1 MKRVGIPEIARL
13 ANVTIGTVD
22 RALHGRRGIRE
33 STRLRILEIAKSVG
47 YRPNMAARAL
57 SVRRTPLRIGVCIPR
72 EIHYYFDQMYQGI
85 AAEAER
91 AELSG
96 IETIWRRTGR
106 LGEAEVEKIQELI
119 RLEPSALVLT
129 PGSPHELTPLI
140 DEAEQRGIRVICV
153 DTDAP
158 TSRRST
164 VVCVDPEVSGRV
176 AAELLGGMVPAGSSV
191 AIVTGMLQIE
201 DHRRK
206 AESFR
211 ETYPQFCGGG
221 AVDEVIEAHDD
232 EDEAFQKCFALLERR
247 KSLAGV
253 YVNTA
258 NTLPVC
264 RAIGAAG
271 LAGRVKLI
279 TTDLFGEMRPYFEK
293 GVISACVYSRPFIQG
308 ELAMRLTVDH
318 ILHGAA
324 LPGTHLLAPQLVMRS
339 TFHLFR
345 EMRTLA
351 ARPAAPEV
359 GGPASLPLAPIATN
373 LH

>member
-1 MKRVGIPEIARL
+1 MKRIGIPEIARL

-72 EIHYYFDQMYQGI
+72 EIHYYFDQLYQGI
-85 AAEAER
+85 ATEAQR

-106 LGEAEVEKIQELI
+106 LGEAEVEKVEELI
-119 RLEPSALVLT
+119 QAGPSALVLT
-129 PGSPHELTPLI
+129 PGSPQELTPVI
-140 DEAEQRGIRVICV
+140 DEAERRGIRVICV
-153 DTDAP
+153 DTDARL
-158 TSRRST
+158 SHRST

-176 AAELLGGMVPAGSSV
+176 AAELLGGMVPPGSPV

-211 ETYPQFCGGG
+211 EAYPRFCSGG
-221 AVDEVIEAHDD
+221 AVDDVIETHED
-232 EDEAFQKCFALLERR
+232 EDEAFQKCFAMLEQRR
-247 KSLAGV
+247 SLAGV

-264 RAIGAAG
+264 RAIGATG

-293 GVISACVYSRPFIQG
+293 GTISGCVYSRPFVQG
-308 ELAMRLTVDH
+308 ELAMRLAVDH
-318 ILHGAA
+318 ILHGAQ
-324 LPGTHLLAPQLVMRS
+324 LPKENLLAPQLVMRS

-345 EMRTLA
+345 EMRVS
-351 ARPAAPEV
+351 ARESTPPAIELITPKKSA
-359 GGPASLPLAPIATN
+359 
-373 LH
+373 

>member
-1 MKRVGIPEIARL
+1 MKRIGIPEIARL

-57 SVRRTPLRIGVCIPR
+57 SVRRTPVRIGVCIPR
-72 EIHYYFDQMYQGI
+72 EIHYYFDQLYQGI
-85 AAEAER
+85 ATEAQR

-96 IETIWRRTGR
+96 IETIWRRTER
-106 LGEAEVEKIQELI
+106 LGEGEVENVEELV
-119 RLEPSALVLT
+119 RAEPSALILT
-129 PGSPHELTPLI
+129 PGSPRELTPVI

-158 TSRRST
+158 ASRRST
-164 VVCVDPEVSGRV
+164 AVSVDPEVSGRV
-176 AAELLGGMVPAGSSV
+176 AAELLSGMVPPGSPV

-211 ETYPQFCGGG
+211 AAYPRFCIGGT
-221 AVDEVIEAHDD
+221 VDEIIEAHDD
-232 EDEAFQKCFALLERR
+232 EDEAFQKCFALLERHGA
-247 KSLAGV
+247 LAGV

-258 NTLPVC
+258 NCLPVC
-264 RAIGAAG
+264 RAIGAMG

-279 TTDLFGEMRPYFEK
+279 TTDLFAEMRPYFEK
-293 GVISACVYSRPFIQG
+293 GTISACVYSPPFVQG
-308 ELAMRLTVDH
+308 ELAMRLAVDH
-318 ILHGAA
+318 ILHEAP
-324 LPGTHLLAPQLVMRS
+324 LPKAHLLAPQLVMRS
-339 TFHLFR
+339 TFQLFR
-345 EMRTLA
+345 EMRA
-351 ARPAAPEV
+351 PASGEASPAPELV
-359 GGPASLPLAPIATN
+359 VPKIPF
-373 LH
+373 